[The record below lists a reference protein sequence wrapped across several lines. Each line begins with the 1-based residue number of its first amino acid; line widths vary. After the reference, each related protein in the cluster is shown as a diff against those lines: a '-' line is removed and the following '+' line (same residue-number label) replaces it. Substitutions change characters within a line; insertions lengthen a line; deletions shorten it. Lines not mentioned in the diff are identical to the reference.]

1 MWAIFLPFQREYR
14 DLAEQLSDYTVKCLD
29 RVRTQKELE
38 IVLNKTGRP
47 TVEKYESLARFKLAL
62 KFKEKKVLQACAS
75 CVCVGG
81 WGWLGGWVNE
91 GGMWEWVWGKEG
103 GLGGRGEGS
112 VVYTRFSLNQ

>member
-1 MWAIFLPFQREYR
+1 MIFLPFQREYR

-81 WGWLGGWVNE
+81 WGWGDEWG
-91 GGMWEWVWGKEG
+91 GGMWECVGGK
-103 GLGGRGEGS
+103 GGRGGKG
-112 VVYTRFSLNQ
+112 VLYILGFL